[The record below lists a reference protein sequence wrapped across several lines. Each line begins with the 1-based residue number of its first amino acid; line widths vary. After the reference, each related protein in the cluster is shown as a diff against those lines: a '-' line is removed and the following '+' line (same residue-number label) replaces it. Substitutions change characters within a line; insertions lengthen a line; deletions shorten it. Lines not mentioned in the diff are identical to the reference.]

1 MTDITT
7 HLREQAAETLKI
19 MQSLGLTDDTT
30 PLGKLLTDAADEIER
45 VRNSNLALRS
55 AVEALSK
62 ELTTEAQSMMR
73 QPEAGVI
80 RSLAERLHQAV
91 FRRKWRD
98 NPNQP

>member
-1 MTDITT
+1 MTAPLPAPLPER
-7 HLREQAAETLKI
+7 LRKLATYHEGQIDYSAAT
-19 MQSLGLTDDTT
+19 M
-30 PLGKLLTDAADEIER
+30 LLADAADEIER
-45 VRNSNLALRS
+45 LRNSNTALRS

-80 RSLAERLHQAV
+80 RGLAERLHAIV

-98 NPNQP
+98 AP